1 MGCQK
6 NNDDFV
12 LLTPPPTP
20 PPTPTHPQL
29 LPGLLM
35 CHFCFDFILFELTG
49 YTNFDFN

>member
-20 PPTPTHPQL
+20 PPTPTPPRL

-35 CHFCFDFILFELTG
+35 CHFCFNFILFELTV